1 MKHLATALDN
11 AKAFALV
18 LVGAAAVVAIWMV
31 AGASLSDDQQQD
43 PQAAAIARERQMI
56 ATALRENPGREREWL
71 DSSIRARRNDRV
83 FLLAALTNDS
93 ISPSLLDTLA
103 KSLDLG
109 VALEAIRNPNTDTAT
124 LENVYRRNFR
134 PAFMLEAL
142 AAHRRTPSYIFRELY
157 DPERDSASLDVWFAG
172 NPATPREIL
181 AQIARRSTNTFV
193 IAALLENP
201 KLDCWLQGQLARNL
215 MKEQNRD
222 ADNANVQRLAE
233 LIPDC
238 TPAPALASERS
249 VSLP

>member
-18 LVGAAAVVAIWMV
+18 LVGAATVVAIWMV

-43 PQAAAIARERQMI
+43 PQAAAIARERQTI

-71 DSSIRARRNDRV
+71 DSSIR
-83 FLLAALTNDS
+83 
-93 ISPSLLDTLA
+93 
-103 KSLDLG
+103 
-109 VALEAIRNPNTDTAT
+109 
-124 LENVYRRNFR
+124 
-134 PAFMLEAL
+134 
-142 AAHRRTPSYIFRELY
+142 AHRRTPSYIFRELY

>member
-1 MKHLATALDN
+1 MHDVRAVG
-11 AKAFALV
+11 LV
-18 LVGAAAVVAIWMV
+18 IVGAVAV
-31 AGASLSDDQQQD
+31 AGLWLFASSGLSAIDRELQD
-43 PQAAAIARERQMI
+43 PQIAAIARERQTI
-56 ATALRENPGREREWL
+56 AAALRENPGREREWL
-71 DSSIRARRNDRV
+71 DSSIRARRNDRA
-83 FLLAALTNDS
+83 FLLAALPNDS

-103 KSLDLG
+103 NSLDLS
-109 VALEAIRNPNTDTAT
+109 VALEAIRNPSTETAT

-134 PAFMLEAL
+134 PAFLMEAL
-142 AAHRRTPSYIFRELY
+142 AAHPRTPPYIFRELY
-157 DPERDSASLDVWFAG
+157 HPDRDSANLDVWFAG

-181 AQIARRSTNTFV
+181 AQIARKSTNTFV

-233 LIPDC
+233 LVPEC
-238 TPAPALASERS
+238 TPAPALDVERS

>member
-1 MKHLATALDN
+1 VHD
-11 AKAFALV
+11 AKALG
-18 LVGAAAVVAIWMV
+18 LVVASVAAITGIWV
-31 AGASLSDDQQQD
+31 AAGYDSSARISDDKQD
-43 PQAAAIARERQMI
+43 PQVAAVARERQMI
-56 ATALRENPGREREWL
+56 AAALRENPGREREWL
-71 DSSIRARRNDRV
+71 DSSIRARRSDRA

-103 KSLDLG
+103 NSSDLG
-109 VALEAIRNPNTDTAT
+109 IALEAIRNPNTHTET
-124 LENVYRRNFR
+124 LESVYRRKFR
-134 PAFMLEAL
+134 PAFLIEAL
-142 AAHRRTPSYIFRELY
+142 AAHRRTPPYIFRELY
-157 DPERDSASLDVWFAG
+157 EPERDSSRLDIWFAG

-215 MKEQNRD
+215 MMEQNRD
-222 ADNANVQRLAE
+222 ADNPNVQRLAE

-238 TPAPALASERS
+238 TPGPALDSERS